1 MYNKY
6 NSIKFIDKL
15 AWSHIIDQMHK
26 GNLYKLLLRR
36 GAVIDDW
43 CSSFSMFHN
52 IKRCMLNIEISTL
65 LGKKVYEKYIADM
78 YLGNGYI
85 SIDNLTF
92 PTLSSSYIPRNYLYN
107 FAKKDFLINI
117 NFNLSDLLISKKKKK
132 DSKGRKI
139 NSIFYDESNFISNE
153 KEVRKPRGATGNYI
167 WNI

>member
-1 MYNKY
+1 MYSKY

-15 AWSHIIDQMHK
+15 VWSNIIDQMHK
-26 GNLYKLLLRR
+26 GNLYKLLLQ
-36 GAVIDDW
+36 GAVGDC
-43 CSSFSMFHN
+43 CSSFSMFYN

-65 LGKKVYEKYIADM
+65 LGKKVYEKYTSDM

-85 SIDNLTF
+85 SIENLTF
-92 PTLSSSYIPRNYLYN
+92 PILSSSYIPRNYLCN

-139 NSIFYDESNFISNE
+139 NLIFYDESNFISNE
-153 KEVRKPRGATGNYI
+153 YEVRKPRGVTGNYI

>member
-1 MYNKY
+1 MYSKY

-15 AWSHIIDQMHK
+15 AWTYIIDQIHK
-26 GNLYKLLLRR
+26 GNLYKSLMR
-36 GAVIDDW
+36 GAVSDC
-43 CSSFSMFHN
+43 CSSFSMFYN

-65 LGKKVYEKYIADM
+65 LGKKVYEKYIDDM

-92 PTLSSSYIPRNYLYN
+92 PILSSSYIPGNYLCN

-117 NFNLSDLLISKKKKK
+117 NFDLSDLLISKKKKK

-139 NSIFYDESNFISNE
+139 NLIFYDESDLIFYE
-153 KEVRKPRGATGNYI
+153 KEVRKHRSATGNYI